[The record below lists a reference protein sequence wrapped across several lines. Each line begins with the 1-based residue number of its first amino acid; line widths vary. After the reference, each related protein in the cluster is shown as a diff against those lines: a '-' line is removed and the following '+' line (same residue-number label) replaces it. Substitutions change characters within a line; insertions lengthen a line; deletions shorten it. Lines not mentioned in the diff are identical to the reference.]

1 MLMCN
6 EAINLVDDKHHSY
19 EQFSAL
25 FRVLALAQIVRE
37 HVESLCQRL
46 EPLFGIA
53 HGTAYLP
60 RDSLTAHRAFTV
72 I

>member
-6 EAINLVDDKHHSY
+6 EAINLVDDKHHSF

-37 HVESLCQRL
+37 HFESICQRL

-53 HGTAYLP
+53 H
-60 RDSLTAHRAFTV
+60 DSLHTTRLTESR
-72 I
+72 IGRLL